1 MTIIKNLV
9 GRQILDSRGNPTVEV
24 DVILSDNSFGRAS
37 VPSGASTGKHES
49 LELRDKDKKFNG
61 YGVERAIN
69 NINTEIYDILQGRSP
84 FDQKSIDSDL
94 IELDGT
100 ENKKILGANA
110 ILGVSLAV
118 CRAASNSL
126 KIPLW
131 RYIGGIN
138 SNCLPVPMMN
148 IINGGAHANNG
159 LDIQE
164 FMIMPVG
171 FGNFNDA
178 MRSGVEIFHSL
189 KFLLNKKGF
198 STSVGDEGGFAPEIK
213 DPEEAM
219 NLICEAIEKAKYQV
233 GKQIFFAIDA
243 AASEFFVKGKYF
255 LKHKNIGLN
264 SDELMSYWIDLVDKF
279 PILSIE
285 DPFHEDDYTGF
296 INLQNEVGKRLQ
308 IVGDDLFV
316 TSTKRLHEGIKN
328 NIGNSILIKL
338 NQVGSLSETLETINL
353 AKKNNFN
360 TIISHRSGETE
371 DNFIADLAVAT
382 NAGQIKTG
390 SVSRSDRNSKYNQLF
405 RIEEELG
412 NNAVYYGDEILKKTN
427 KG

>member
-9 GRQILDSRGNPTVEV
+9 GRQIIDSRGNPTVEV

-37 VPSGASTGKHES
+37 VPSGASTGKYES

-61 YGVERAIN
+61 YGVQRAIN

-171 FGNFNDA
+171 FSNFNDA
-178 MRSGVEIFHSL
+178 MRAGVETVSYTHL
-189 KFLLNKKGF
+189 TLP
-198 STSVGDEGGFAPEIK
+198 T
-213 DPEEAM
+213 
-219 NLICEAIEKAKYQV
+219 KA
-233 GKQIFFAIDA
+233 
-243 AASEFFVKGKYF
+243 
-255 LKHKNIGLN
+255 
-264 SDELMSYWIDLVDKF
+264 
-279 PILSIE
+279 
-285 DPFHEDDYTGF
+285 
-296 INLQNEVGKRLQ
+296 
-308 IVGDDLFV
+308 
-316 TSTKRLHEGIKN
+316 
-328 NIGNSILIKL
+328 
-338 NQVGSLSETLETINL
+338 
-353 AKKNNFN
+353 
-360 TIISHRSGETE
+360 
-371 DNFIADLAVAT
+371 
-382 NAGQIKTG
+382 
-390 SVSRSDRNSKYNQLF
+390 
-405 RIEEELG
+405 
-412 NNAVYYGDEILKKTN
+412 
-427 KG
+427 